1 MTDLEI
7 IKNLEEI
14 QSESSSNAKEVLLA
28 RLKNEPDFIRVL
40 KYLYDTQYTFGISD
54 KKINKQISV
63 ELKKDCNSILEVF
76 EYLENNNTGTDF
88 DIKVVQ
94 NFIEKFEKTSAQK
107 ASNINTFGVDK
118 KQILIQMFCRK
129 FKMGITEKTLEK
141 VFPEDFTKFEVM
153 KGEPYWDRIDKIAEE
168 KPKIIL
174 SQKLD
179 GIRCIARVEDG
190 KVKLFARS
198 GKLITGLKD
207 LEKELST
214 FPNGAY
220 DGELLKLIDGS
231 IVDKSKFPE
240 KALCHKIY
248 CPKNAEEL
256 YSDTVS
262 IVNSK
267 DEDKKDIGLFLFD
280 ITSLENF
287 DKKLQDNTTTTIRK
301 QRLEVA
307 VNCFGKNYVKLV
319 PNLYEGDFDE
329 VLIKK
334 MLDEIVVLEQEGL
347 MLNYANAPYVFKRT
361 NYLVKVKQVY
371 TADVKVIGFE
381 EGTGKNKGK
390 LGAFLVKTPQGVTVK
405 VGSGLTDKDREDVW
419 KNQAGYIGCIAEIAF
434 TTPSTS
440 KDSNLY
446 NLRFPRFVRWRT
458 DKVEENWEEFD
469 KLILDL
475 NKKMNKGE

>member
-14 QSESSSNAKEVLLA
+14 QSESGSNAKEVLLA
-28 RLKNEPDFIRVL
+28 KLKNEPDFIRVL

-54 KKINKQISV
+54 KKINKQIFV

-107 ASNINTFGVDK
+107 TSNINTFGVDK

-280 ITSLENF
+280 ITSLDNF

-361 NYLVKVKQVY
+361 NYLVKVKQVSI
-371 TADVKVIGFE
+371 ADVKVIRFE
-381 EGTGKNKGK
+381 EGTGKKKGK

>member
-14 QSESSSNAKEVLLA
+14 QSENGSNAKEVLLA
-28 RLKNEPDFIRVL
+28 KLKDKPDFIKVL

-94 NFIEKFEKTSAQK
+94 NFIKKYK
-107 ASNINTFGVDK
+107 DK
-118 KQILIQMFCRK
+118 KLILIQMFCRK

-141 VFPEDFTKFEVM
+141 VFPDDFKKFEVM
-153 KGEPYWDRIDKIAEE
+153 KGEPYWDRIDKIVEE
-168 KPKIIL
+168 KPQIIL

-207 LEKELST
+207 LEKELSN

-220 DGELLKLIDGS
+220 DGELLKLINGY
-231 IVDKSKFPE
+231 IIDKSKFPE

-280 ITSLENF
+280 MTSLDNF
-287 DKKLQDNTTTTIRK
+287 DKKLQDNTTTTVRK
-301 QRLEVA
+301 QKLEVA
-307 VNCFGKNYVKLV
+307 VNCFAKEFVKFV
-319 PNLYEGDFDE
+319 PNLYEGVFDE

-347 MLNYANAPYVFKRT
+347 MLNYASAPYVFKRT

-381 EGTGKNKGK
+381 EGTGKNKNK
-390 LGAFLVKTPQGVTVK
+390 LGAFLIKTPQGVTVK

-419 KNQAGYIGCIAEIAF
+419 QKQAGYIGCVAEIAF
-434 TTPSTS
+434 TTPSTN
-440 KDSNLY
+440 KDSDLY
-446 NLRFPRFVRWRT
+446 NLRFPRFVRWRE
-458 DKVEENWEEFD
+458 DKTEENWEEFD
-469 KLILDL
+469 KLIEEL
-475 NKKMNKGE
+475 NKKETK